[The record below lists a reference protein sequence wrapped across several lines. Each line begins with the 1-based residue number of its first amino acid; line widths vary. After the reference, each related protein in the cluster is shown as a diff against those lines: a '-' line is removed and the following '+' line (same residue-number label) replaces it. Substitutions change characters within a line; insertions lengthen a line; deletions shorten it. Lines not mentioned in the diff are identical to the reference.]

1 MSILDAA
8 VLGVAVALAQPDQP
22 STLTTLTVP
31 RLEERLA
38 ALTPSDPRGYL
49 MLAEE
54 VAYEADDPTQIELAR
69 TLYALAFEHDRRHNW
84 SAGVGASACVGLAA
98 IARVE
103 SEQRW
108 LSAMASR
115 LDRRYAAPE
124 WMRGRDEALRSEIAL
139 AAAEAMGEARAGQGI
154 RARELLRR
162 PGVREALERY
172 GRLVGL
178 AGAGSVLWNTERYAD
193 AWPCPECR
201 NERAVF
207 VPGTDPPSY
216 RLCATCRG
224 DPGPQMSAAELID
237 QLRLESRL
245 LEGVH
250 RSWAA
255 QLAVDG
261 GAPLRDLDPETFAA
275 SLGVDP
281 DRSLWRGGA
290 WVRPGPEE

>member
-1 MSILDAA
+1 MSTLIAA
-8 VLGVAVALAQPDQP
+8 TIAVTVALAQPEQAGP
-22 STLTTLTVP
+22 LATLPLP
-31 RLEERLA
+31 RLEARLV

-49 MLAEE
+49 LLAEE
-54 VAYEADDPTQIELAR
+54 VAYEADGPGQIELAR
-69 TLYALAFEHDRRHNW
+69 TLYALAFEHDRRRNW
-84 SAGVGASACVGLAA
+84 SAGVGACASMGLAA
-98 IARVE
+98 IARVD

-108 LSAMASR
+108 LAAMASR

-178 AGAGSVLWNTERYAD
+178 GGAGSVLWNTERYAA

-216 RLCATCRG
+216 RVCATCRG

-275 SLGVDP
+275 SLGVDAE
-281 DRSLWRGGA
+281 RCLWRGGT
-290 WVRPGPEE
+290 WVRPGAE